1 MEQRKHVLTKEYM
14 VDHVE
19 IGPKPLFLKWGLAVV
34 TLFTLKWVSV
44 YAKSVRLRKKWSDV
58 GWGSLHLYRAQG
70 S

>member
-19 IGPKPLFLKWGLAVV
+19 SGPKPLFLEWGLAVV